1 MKLVN
6 EGDIIGTRGAKVNE
20 PTGGRSG
27 SESRPGA
34 CFSAGGSMEV
44 DVRGAY
50 QTSSE
55 RARVRIELALADES
69 LEAFRLFMAHG
80 YPEVPGR
87 YPPVSV
93 GSFEDLRVDL
103 TLRWPPLYE
112 EFARSFAARLV
123 EEHDEYERR
132 VEALPEDIWEEQE
145 GRLLDEYEARV
156 ETVLDEFEEAVE
168 DPAAHLLSSDTPEA
182 PGWSVGGYRYERWA
196 YAAAEKVS
204 SDGHPQGVA
213 EAEEALV
220 QTLQVSESAGR
231 DELRRLAATLLDVC
245 GADTWDVHAAEDVP
259 GDAETG
265 ALHLDAINLD
275 THEYKRVVLTAKDFG
290 VRSTG
295 DVRMLHARLSAEI
308 PRPSASQAGAAAEAL
323 VFVDEMERSLADC
336 WEMAE
341 DLGIGEEVLQART
354 AIEKLGW
361 ALTTFETGE
370 GEPGEEEG

>member
-6 EGDIIGTRGAKVNE
+6 EGDIIGTRGAKVNK

-27 SESRPGA
+27 PESRPRA

-44 DVRGAY
+44 DARGRY
-50 QTSSE
+50 QKSSE

-69 LEAFRLFMAHG
+69 LEAFQSFMARG

-103 TLRWPPLYE
+103 TLRWPPLSE
-112 EFARSFAARLV
+112 ELARSFAARLD

-132 VEALPEDIWEEQE
+132 VEALPEDVSGEQE

-182 PGWSVGGYRYERWA
+182 PGWSVGEYRYERWA

-204 SDGHPQGVA
+204 SDGRPQGVA

-220 QTLQVSESAGR
+220 QTLQMSESAGR
-231 DELRRLAATLLDVC
+231 YELRRLAATLLDVC

-275 THEYKRVVLTAKDFG
+275 THEFKRVDL
-290 VRSTG
+290 
-295 DVRMLHARLSAEI
+295 RMLHARLSAEI
-308 PRPSASQAGAAAEAL
+308 PRLPSVPTGAAAEAL

-341 DLGIGEEVLQART
+341 DLGIGEEVLQARA

-361 ALTTFETGE
+361 ALTAFETGE
-370 GEPGEEEG
+370 GEPGKEEE